1 MSYDFVC
8 NYNYFY
14 MIDWNAPR
22 QKFLPMCTLIDQNS
36 NLRKWKN
43 STFFENEN
51 LNFISVAGISVRNFD
66 RKFRQHHGD
75 SQSPKCSD
83 TRFGK
88 IL

>member
-8 NYNYFY
+8 NYNYLY
-14 MIDWNAPR
+14 MMDWNATR
-22 QKFLPMCTLIDQNS
+22 QKFLPMRTSIDQNS

-51 LNFISVAGISVRNFD
+51 LNFETVAEICARNFD
-66 RKFRQHHGD
+66 RKFRQHNED
-75 SQSPKCSD
+75 PSDPECSD
-83 TRFGK
+83 TRFDE